1 MKTQT
6 SIPLTNY
13 DCLQILACSQAL
25 EMADKHKMYMTHP
38 KVLRAI
44 ASQWLTKVNVDH
56 SPKAK
61 WATLRTVFDKTF
73 ESVLSE
79 MQKEKEAK

>member
-1 MKTQT
+1 MKTIIT
-6 SIPLTNY
+6 IPLTNY

-25 EMADKHKMYMTHP
+25 EMADKHKMYVAHP
-38 KVLRAI
+38 KMIRAT
-44 ASQWLTKVNVDH
+44 ASQWLTKVDVQH

-79 MQKEKEAK
+79 MRKEKEEK